1 MLYIKFSVRIAMHR
15 T

>member
-1 MLYIKFSVRIAMHR
+1 MLYIKFSVKIAKRH